1 MRTKSDRNVARPA
14 SARPALAVPRPAGG
28 PQALWIR
35 LALLSSVSA
44 AGLLAAVPGHAGEIG
59 CSGSNPATC
68 NISSGSYNTREYALI
83 SGTAGDDD
91 VKTGGASDNLSVT
104 NSGTFSLSTESTPD
118 FIFTGIT
125 AITEGGF
132 GKDEGG
138 GGNAGSL
145 TFTNNGAMTANL
157 TSSGFPMLFLIE
169 AGSIGG
175 DGDQDNKNDNSNGGT
190 GGTGGTVTATNN
202 QQLTVTG
209 TAFEGFVGL
218 YATSEGGLGG
228 EQNSA
233 VIDDQKG
240 GTGGAGG
247 SVTVTNNSTILF
259 GSSSTRLQGLVGGGG
274 IIARSAGGAGGN
286 YNGNA
291 GSGGSATAVNNGSV
305 QIYWDGN
312 GGKLSGIA
320 ALSTGGN
327 GIVSTDNSDN
337 GGNGGSSGTA
347 TANNAGQILV
357 DVTNGT
363 SVVGAALA
371 AESRGGNGGTGPKED
386 HSGGNGGTAG
396 SAVANLQGAG
406 TLTTHGNSLYGI
418 LVESLGGQGGD
429 GGDGTAL
436 AGTGGGG
443 GFGGNAG
450 NVTVTTDAGT
460 LITTTGTYAAGIVAH
475 SVGGGG
481 GTGSDFQS
489 VLGGQGGNGGNGGNG
504 GTTTVTSAGTI
515 STSGDHA
522 YGVLSQSI
530 AGSGGTGGLA
540 TGEFVA
546 LGGDGA
552 GGGTAGEAIV
562 RNSGGITTGGYS
574 SHGII
579 AQSVGG
585 GGGAA
590 GSATGL
596 VSVGGDAAGTT
607 DSDGGKV
614 LINNTG
620 TVTTAGDA
628 AVGLIAQSVGGGGG
642 SGGDSKGIAGVGGT
656 GSAGGD
662 GGEVDLIN
670 LGRIQTAGDFGHGVL
685 AQSVGGGGGNG
696 GDVLTVSTIA
706 SIGIGG
712 NAANGG
718 DGGAVC
724 VDNTGT
730 NCDDVDSNGNRTGPA
745 GQAATITT
753 TGNYAVGLMAQS
765 IGGGGGNGGSVQN
778 YSALSFVALQ
788 IGGKGGDGGIGKGV
802 TVQQNDLA
810 VTTGGAH
817 AIGVLAQSVGGGGGN
832 GGDASYYNVTL
843 GFNASLVVGGSGGS
857 GGTGGGAAAVN
868 LNNSRIMTGIPPSN
882 VDPETYAPDDAFGI
896 VAQSI
901 GGGGG
906 NGGSSSAA
914 DLVVAAPT
922 GTGVPVA
929 FNFQGAVGGT
939 GGSGGAGGAASV
951 TLTGGS
957 SVTTVGDGSHAIV
970 AQSVGGGGGNGGDA
984 SVLSTTLGDKDT
996 VEVTAGM
1003 SLGGSAS
1010 NSSSTGGTVTV
1021 TLGDS
1026 SGPVVGN
1033 PPALQL
1039 PPTQP
1044 TPTSTIVTYGN
1055 YADGVLAQSIGGGG
1069 GNGGIGAS
1077 NAYSQGGVASVK
1089 ATVGLGGTGGS
1100 GGTGGTVNMTQYQNQ
1115 TIQTLGSGSR
1125 GIVAQSIG
1133 GGGGNSQGGTLFL
1146 AAGAGGYEGRL
1157 TVGVGRTGGS
1167 GGDGGAVTAN
1177 TDGAISTVGGDAD
1190 GVMLQSIGGGGG
1202 LGGSIGADAS
1212 SHPILDRIGEF
1223 KDNKDRLSDEGNTY
1237 TLTVDVGGTG
1247 GGGGNGGA
1255 VALTHS
1261 GKITTAGD
1269 WADGIVAQ
1277 SIGGGGG
1284 AGGSATASGSKVQA
1298 NITVGVGGK
1307 GGSAA
1312 TGGTVTAIFD
1322 DSHSNQVNTSGYA
1335 ANAVVLQ
1342 SIGGGGGQGGDGSDQ
1357 AAGNLTVGGDGGGT
1371 GGGGGDGGTVQINPL
1386 VDGRGS
1392 WLNALTRGD
1401 DAIAI
1406 LAQSIG
1412 GGGGT
1417 GGAGNSAAA
1426 KNIDSHAVAV
1436 VVGGKGGVSGNG
1448 GAVTLTTGLALNTYG
1463 ARSYGVVAQS
1473 IGGGGGIGGAGAAN
1487 NLVGLALGGQGG
1499 ASGSGGAVTLDITTS
1514 SHIATSGAGAHAVVA
1529 QSIGGGGGIGGDA
1542 SVGLFGLDPIGRNG
1556 SGGTSGS
1563 GSAVA
1568 VTTEGSI
1575 NTSGANAFGILAQS
1589 IGGGGGF
1596 GGDTSGAFA
1605 GNTNASASG
1614 VGGTVTVN
1622 QSGTIN
1628 TTGTNSVGIF
1638 AQSQGP
1644 QDNNAVNVTVN
1655 GAVTGG
1661 SGRGSG
1667 IWIAAGKN
1675 NVLTV
1680 NAGGSV
1686 SAVSGTA
1693 ILYNGDSDTA
1703 YGSILTVSN
1712 FGTISGD
1719 IVLVNTDGSCS
1730 AQSDDFMGCGAG
1742 TVYNYSSN
1750 TLVDASLYVA
1760 DVVNQ
1765 GRLVVGHSGKT
1776 DGTEITGNFTQTAAG
1791 TLVVDTDFN
1800 SFAADRLLVHGDA
1813 ALGGTLDLQA
1823 TSLRPGRA
1831 LTVLT
1836 VDGAASGAITP
1847 EASPIYR
1854 FALTPQGHD
1863 YRLSVASADF
1873 DADAMKLQGN
1883 QSRVARGL
1891 QDIWDAG
1898 GTDSFGTLFATL
1910 GTAADQG
1917 AKAYSGMLSD
1927 LSPGVALAP
1936 AAQLQAGLAR
1946 FNSGL
1951 MSCPVFSGPDA
1962 LSNETDCAWAQVTG
1976 RSTQQTAD
1984 SGTSGFSNDSITYQV
1999 GGQHEVAPGWFVG
2012 MSAAY
2017 QNSWLDAYDDRVD
2030 GNGDSGYLGLTVK
2043 REIGPWQIAGALSG
2057 SYGSFSLDRR
2067 IAVPGFAGTASSDP
2081 DVFAGSARLRVAR
2094 TFAVSEMY
2102 LKPYLD
2108 LDAIY
2113 SRMPGYRENGGGDL
2127 GLKVEDSDQFTF
2139 AFSPTLEVGGRV
2151 AAGNAVLR
2159 PYAYAGVSILTDDDW
2174 TAKARFTGAPSGTG
2188 SFDTSLPIDDVVAR
2202 IGAGVQVLTTAGID
2216 FRFQYDG
2223 EFSDRTSSNA
2233 GSLKAIMPF

>member
-1 MRTKSDRNVARPA
+1 MRTKFDRDIVRPA
-14 SARPALAVPRPAGG
+14 SAEPAAAVTRPAGRAH
-28 PQALWIR
+28 ALWPR

-68 NISSGSYNTREYALI
+68 NISSGSYSQRDYVLI
-83 SGTAGDDD
+83 TGAAGDDD
-91 VKTGGASDNLSVT
+91 VKTGGASDSLSVT
-104 NSGTFSLSTESTPD
+104 NSGTFNFGTLTTTLFPL
-118 FIFTGIT
+118 FAGIT
-125 AITEGGF
+125 AATVGGT

-145 TFTNNGAMTANL
+145 TFTNNGAVTANL
-157 TSSGFPMLFLIE
+157 ITTNFPPVLFLIH
-169 AGSIGG
+169 AVSSGG
-175 DGDQDNKNDNSNGGT
+175 EGDQDNKNDNSDGGT
-190 GGTGGTVTATNN
+190 GGTGGTVTFTNN
-202 QQLTVTG
+202 QQLNVTG
-209 TAFEGFVGL
+209 TSEGFIGIF
-218 YATSEGGLGG
+218 AESAGGRGG

-240 GTGGAGG
+240 GAGGAGG
-247 SVTVTNNSTILF
+247 SATATNNSTILF
-259 GSSSTRLQGLVGGGG
+259 GSSSNRLQGLADGGGM
-274 IIARSAGGAGGN
+274 IASSLGGAGGN

-291 GSGGSATAVNNGSV
+291 GSAGSATATNNGSV
-305 QIYWDGN
+305 QIYWNAN
-312 GGKLSGIA
+312 GGDEVFGIA
-320 ALSTGGN
+320 ALSAGGE

-337 GGNGGSSGTA
+337 GGNGGGSGTA

-371 AESRGGNGGTGPKED
+371 AESRGGDGGTGPKED

-396 SAVANLQGAG
+396 NAAANLIGSG
-406 TLTTHGNSLYGI
+406 MLTTHGNSLYGI
-418 LVESLGGQGGD
+418 LAESLGGQGGD

-450 NVTVTTDAGT
+450 NVTVTTAAGS
-460 LITTTGTYAAGIVAH
+460 LITTTGTYAGGIVAH
-475 SVGGGG
+475 SIGGGG

-489 VLGGQGGNGGNGGNG
+489 VLGGAGGNGGNGGNG
-504 GTTTVTSAGTI
+504 GTATVTSAGTI
-515 STSGDHA
+515 STTGDHA

-530 AGSGGTGGLA
+530 AGSGGTGGVA

-552 GGGTAGEAIV
+552 GGGTAGEAII

-579 AQSVGG
+579 AQSIGG

-614 LINNTG
+614 LVNNTG

-628 AVGLIAQSVGGGGG
+628 AVGLVAQSVGGGGG
-642 SGGDSKGIAGVGGT
+642 SGGDSKGIAGVGGS

-670 LGRIQTAGDFGHGVL
+670 LGRIQTTGDFGHGVL

-718 DGGAVC
+718 DGGTVC

-730 NCDDVDSNGNRTGPA
+730 ICSDGSGPA

-765 IGGGGGNGGSVQN
+765 VGGGGGNGGSVQN

-788 IGGKGGDGGIGKGV
+788 IGGKGGDGGIGKGA
-802 TVQQNDLA
+802 TVQQNDLTL
-810 VTTGGAH
+810 TTGGAH

-857 GGTGGGAAAVN
+857 GGTGGGAATVA
-868 LNNSRIMTGIPPSN
+868 LNNSRIMTGLPPSN
-882 VDPETYAPDDAFGI
+882 VDPETYAPDDAFGV
-896 VAQSI
+896 VAQSV

-939 GGSGGAGGAASV
+939 GGSAGAGGAASV
-951 TLTGGS
+951 SLTGGS
-957 SVTTVGDGSHAIV
+957 SVTTVGDGSHAVV

-1010 NSSSTGGTVTV
+1010 TSASTGGTVTV
-1021 TLGDS
+1021 TLGDA
-1026 SGPVVGN
+1026 SGPVVGS

-1044 TPTSTIVTYGN
+1044 TPASTIVTYGN

-1077 NAYSQGGVASVK
+1077 NAYSQGGVVSVK

-1100 GGTGGTVNMTQYQNQ
+1100 GGTVNMTQYQNQ

-1167 GGDGGAVTAN
+1167 GGDGGAVTAS
-1177 TDGAISTVGGDAD
+1177 TAGAISTVGGDAD

-1237 TLTVDVGGTG
+1237 TLSVDVGGTG

-1255 VALTHS
+1255 VSLTHS
-1261 GKITTAGD
+1261 GRIATAGD

-1312 TGGTVTAIFD
+1312 TGGTVSAIFD
-1322 DSHSNQVNTSGYA
+1322 DSYNNQANTSGYA

-1392 WLNALTRGD
+1392 WLNAMTSGD
-1401 DAIAI
+1401 DAIGI

-1417 GGAGNSAAA
+1417 GGAGNSSAA
-1426 KNIDSHAVAV
+1426 KNIGGHAVAV

-1448 GAVTLTTGLALNTYG
+1448 EAVTLTTGLALNTFG

-1487 NLVGLALGGQGG
+1487 NLVGLALGGQSG
-1499 ASGSGGAVTLDITTS
+1499 AGGSGGAVTVDITTE
-1514 SHIATSGAGAHAVVA
+1514 SHITTGGAGAHAIVA

-1542 SVGLFGLDPIGRNG
+1542 SVGLFSLNPAGRSGAGGGNG
-1556 SGGTSGS
+1556 GNGGT
-1563 GSAVA
+1563 VA
-1568 VTTEGSI
+1568 VTVDGSI

-1596 GGDTSGAFA
+1596 GGDQSGAFA
-1605 GNTNASASG
+1605 GSTGSSGSG
-1614 VGGTVTVN
+1614 VGGAVTVT
-1622 QSGTIN
+1622 QSGTIS
-1628 TTGTNSVGIF
+1628 TTGANSVGIF
-1638 AQSQGP
+1638 AQSEGP
-1644 QDNNAVNVTVN
+1644 QGDGKVTVTVN
-1655 GAVTGG
+1655 GTVTGG
-1661 SGRGSG
+1661 SGQG
-1667 IWIAAGKN
+1667 AGVWVAGGVD
-1675 NVLTV
+1675 NVMTV
-1680 NAGGSV
+1680 NANGRI
-1686 SAVSGTA
+1686 SATSGTA
-1693 ILYNGDSDTA
+1693 IHFVGDST
-1703 YGSILTVSN
+1703 GSLGSVLDVTN
-1712 FGTISGD
+1712 YGTISGN
-1719 IVLVNTDGSCS
+1719 ILLVNSNDTCNGTGGYTVQCL
-1730 AQSDDFMGCGAG
+1730 AG
-1742 TVYNYSSN
+1742 TVNNYSSD

-1760 DVVNQ
+1760 DVNNQ
-1765 GRLVVGHSGKT
+1765 GRLVVGHSGAV
-1776 DGTEITGNFTQTAAG
+1776 DGTEIVGDFTQGAAG

-1800 SFAADRLLVHGDA
+1800 RSAADRLLVRGDA
-1813 ALGGTLDLQA
+1813 ALGGMLDLQA

-1836 VDGAASGAITP
+1836 VDGAATGAITP
-1847 EASPIYR
+1847 EVSPIYR
-1854 FALTPQGHD
+1854 FALAPQGHD

-1873 DADAMKLQGN
+1873 DAEAMKLEGN
-1883 QSRVARGL
+1883 QSKVARGL
-1891 QDIWDAG
+1891 QEIWDAG
-1898 GTDSFGTLFATL
+1898 GTDGFGTLFATL
-1910 GTAADQG
+1910 GAAADQG
-1917 AKAYSGMLSD
+1917 SKAYSGMLSD

-1951 MSCPVFSGPDA
+1951 MSCPVFSGADA
-1962 LSNETDCAWAQVTG
+1962 LTSETECAWAQVTG

-1984 SGTSGFSNDSITYQV
+1984 SGTSGFSDDSITYQV
-1999 GGQHEVAPGWFVG
+1999 GGQHEVAPGWLVG

-2017 QNSWLDAYDDRVD
+2017 QNSWLDGYDGRVD
-2030 GNGDSGYLGLTVK
+2030 GDGDSGYLGLTVK

-2057 SYGSFSLDRR
+2057 SYGSFELNRR
-2067 IAVPGFAGTASSDP
+2067 VSIPGFAGTASSDP

-2113 SRMPGYRENGGGDL
+2113 SRMPGYREDGGGDL

-2139 AFSPTLEVGGRV
+2139 AFSPTIEVGGRV

-2174 TAKARFTGAPSGTG
+2174 TAKARFAGAPSGTG

-2202 IGAGVQVLTTAGID
+2202 IGAGVQVLTAAGVD

-2233 GSLKAIMPF
+2233 GSLKAILPF

>member
-1 MRTKSDRNVARPA
+1 M
-14 SARPALAVPRPAGG
+14 
-28 PQALWIR
+28 LWPR

-44 AGLLAAVPGHAGEIG
+44 AGLLAAVPGHSGEIG

-68 NISSGSYNTREYALI
+68 NIAGGSYNQREYVFLTGA
-83 SGTAGDDD
+83 AGDDD

-104 NSGTFSLSTESTPD
+104 NSGTFNLGSEISP
-118 FIFTGIT
+118 FIIRAGIT
-125 AITEGGF
+125 AATEGGV
-132 GKDEGG
+132 GQDEGG
-138 GGNAGSL
+138 GGAGGAVS
-145 TFTNNGAMTANL
+145 FTNNGTMTATL
-157 TSSGFPMLFLIE
+157 STSSYPLFYLIE
-169 AGSIGG
+169 AISVGG
-175 DGDQDNKNDNSNGGT
+175 EGDQDNKNDNSNGGT
-190 GGTGGTVTATNN
+190 GGAGGTVTATNN
-202 QQLTVTG
+202 SQLSVTG
-209 TAFEGFVGL
+209 TVFDGMYGIFAL
-218 YATSEGGLGG
+218 SEGGRGG

-233 VIDDQKG
+233 VIDDQRG

-247 SVTVTNNSTILF
+247 SVTTTNNSSILS
-259 GSSSTRLQGLVGGGG
+259 GNSSNRLQGIANGGGVV
-274 IIARSAGGAGGN
+274 ASSLGGSGGN

-291 GSGGSATAVNNGSV
+291 GSGGLATATNSGTV
-305 QIYWDGN
+305 QIYWN
-312 GGKLSGIA
+312 AAAGGDRLLGIG
-320 ALSTGGN
+320 ALSAGGN
-327 GIVSTDNSDN
+327 GIESTDDSDN
-337 GGNGGSSGTA
+337 GGNGGSASTA
-347 TANNAGQILV
+347 TVNNNGQILV
-357 DVTNGT
+357 DVTNGG
-363 SVVGAALA
+363 SLVGAAMA
-371 AESRGGNGGTGPKED
+371 AESRGGDGGKGPDKD
-386 HSGGNGGTAG
+386 QYGGDGGMGG
-396 SAVANLQGAG
+396 SAVANLTGAG
-406 TLTTHGNSLYGI
+406 TLTTHGDSLYGI
-418 LVESLGGQGGD
+418 LAESLGGQGGD
-429 GGDGTAL
+429 ASDGTAL

-450 NVTVTTDAGT
+450 AVTVTTDAQT
-460 LITTTGTYAAGIVAH
+460 TITTTGTYAAGIAAH
-475 SVGGGG
+475 SIGGGG

-504 GTTTVTSAGTI
+504 GTVTVTTAGTI

-620 TVTTAGDA
+620 TVTTAGKA

-642 SGGDSKGIAGVGGT
+642 SGGDSKGIAGVGGS
-656 GSAGGD
+656 GSAGGS
-662 GGEVDLIN
+662 GGEIDLIN
-670 LGRIQTAGDFGHGVL
+670 LGRIQTTGDFGLGVL

-718 DGGAVC
+718 DGGTVC
-724 VDNTGT
+724 VDNTGAI
-730 NCDDVDSNGNRTGPA
+730 CSDGGGPA
-745 GQAATITT
+745 GQAATLTT
-753 TGNYAVGLMAQS
+753 AGNYAVGLMAQS

-788 IGGKGGDGGIGKGV
+788 IGGKGGAGGAGNGV

-832 GGDASYYNVTL
+832 GGDASYYNVTV

-857 GGTGGGAAAVN
+857 GGGGGAAAVN
-868 LNNSRIMTGIPPSN
+868 LNNSRIMTGVPGPD

-896 VAQSI
+896 VAQSV

-914 DLVVAAPT
+914 DLVVAVPT
-922 GTGVPVA
+922 GEGVSLA

-951 TLTGGS
+951 TLNGGS

-984 SVLSTTLGDKDT
+984 SVLSTTLGDKNS

-1003 SLGGSAS
+1003 SLGGGGTSG
-1010 NSSSTGGTVTV
+1010 STGGTVTV

-1026 SGPVVGN
+1026 SGAVVGS

-1044 TPTSTIVTYGN
+1044 TPASTIVTYGN

-1069 GNGGIGAS
+1069 GNGGIGSS
-1077 NAYSQGGVASVK
+1077 NAYSQGGVVSIK
-1089 ATVGLGGTGGS
+1089 ATVGVGGTGGS
-1100 GGTGGTVNMTQYQNQ
+1100 GGNGGAVNMTQYQNQ

-1146 AAGAGGYEGRL
+1146 AAGAEGYEGRL
-1157 TVGVGRTGGS
+1157 SVGVGRTGGS

-1177 TDGAISTVGGDAD
+1177 TDGAITTVGGDAD

-1261 GKITTAGD
+1261 GRIATAGD

-1284 AGGSATASGSKVQA
+1284 AGGSSTASGSKVQA

-1312 TGGTVTAIFD
+1312 TGGSVAAIFD
-1322 DSHSNQVNTSGYA
+1322 DSHNNQIITTGYA

-1371 GGGGGDGGTVQINPL
+1371 GGGGGNGGTVQINPL
-1386 VDGRGS
+1386 TDGRGS
-1392 WLNALTRGD
+1392 WLNAQTGGD
-1401 DAIAI
+1401 DAIDI

-1417 GGAGNSAAA
+1417 GGAGNSTAA
-1426 KNIDSHAVAV
+1426 KNVGGSAVAV
-1436 VVGGKGGVSGNG
+1436 VVGGKGGVSGSG
-1448 GAVTLTTGLALNTYG
+1448 EAVTLTTGLGLSTSG
-1463 ARSYGVVAQS
+1463 ARAYGIVAQS

-1487 NLVGLALGGQGG
+1487 NLAGLALGGQGG
-1499 ASGSGGAVTLDITTS
+1499 AGGGGGAVTLDITTS
-1514 SHIATSGAGAHAVVA
+1514 SRITTRGAGAHAIVA

-1542 SVGLFGLDPIGRNG
+1542 SVGLFALNPTGRNG
-1556 SGGTSGS
+1556 AGGSGGGTG
-1563 GSAVA
+1563 GAVA
-1568 VTTEGSI
+1568 VTVDGSI
-1575 NTSGANAFGILAQS
+1575 ATSGANAFGILAQS

-1596 GGDTSGAFA
+1596 GGDQSGAFA
-1605 GNTNASASG
+1605 GSTDATAAG
-1614 VGGTVTVN
+1614 DGGTVAVTQN
-1622 QSGTIN
+1622 GSII
-1628 TTGTNSVGIF
+1628 TTGANSTGIF

-1644 QDNNAVNVTVN
+1644 EDNNTVTVTVN

-1661 SGRGSG
+1661 SGGGSG
-1667 IWIAAGKN
+1667 VWIAAGHD

-1686 SAVSGTA
+1686 SAASGTA
-1693 ILYNGDSDTA
+1693 IRYDGDYTTA
-1703 YGSILTVSN
+1703 SGSLLTVN
-1712 FGTISGD
+1712 NYGTVSGN
-1719 IVLVNTDGSCS
+1719 ILLNNTDGPN
-1730 AQSDDFMGCGAG
+1730 AG
-1742 TVYNYSSN
+1742 TVNNYSDH
-1750 TLVDASLYVA
+1750 TLIDASLYQA
-1760 DVVNQ
+1760 DVMNQ
-1765 GRLVVGHSGKT
+1765 GRMVVGHSGTT
-1776 DGTEITGNFTQTAAG
+1776 DSTEITGNFTQGAAG
-1791 TLVVDTDFN
+1791 SLVVDTDFN
-1800 SFAADRLLVHGDA
+1800 SSTADRLLVRGDA
-1813 ALGGTLDLQA
+1813 QLGGTLDLQA

-1836 VDGAASGAITP
+1836 VDGAATGAITP
-1847 EASPIYR
+1847 ETSPIYG
-1854 FALTPQGHD
+1854 FALTPSGHD

-1873 DADAMKLQGN
+1873 DADAMKLEGN
-1883 QSRVARGL
+1883 QSKIARGL

-1898 GTDSFGTLFATL
+1898 GTDSFGKLFATL
-1910 GTAADQG
+1910 GAAADQG
-1917 AKAYSGMLSD
+1917 SSSYGNLLKD
-1927 LSPGVALAP
+1927 LSPGIALAP
-1936 AAQLQAGLAR
+1936 AQQLQAGMAR
-1946 FNSGL
+1946 FASGL
-1951 MSCPVFSGPDA
+1951 MSCPVFSGTDA
-1962 LSNETDCAWAQVTG
+1962 LTGETDCAWAQVTG

-1984 SGTSGFSNDSITYQV
+1984 AGTSGFSNDSITYQV

-2030 GNGDSGYLGLTVK
+2030 GNGDSGYVGLTVK
-2043 REIGPWQIAGALSG
+2043 REIGPWMVAGAISG

-2067 IAVPGFAGTASSDP
+2067 IAVPGFEDTASSDP

-2094 TFAVSEMY
+2094 TFAFSEMY
-2102 LKPYLD
+2102 LKPYVD

-2113 SRMPGYRENGGGDL
+2113 SRMPGYSENGGGDL

-2139 AFSPTLEVGGRV
+2139 AFSPSLEVGGRV
-2151 AAGNAVLR
+2151 DLDGAQLR
-2159 PYAYAGVSILTDDDW
+2159 PYAYAGVSILSDDDW
-2174 TAKARFTGAPSGTG
+2174 TAKARFAGAPSGTG

-2202 IGAGVQVLTTAGID
+2202 IGAGVQVSTAAGFDI
-2216 FRFQYDG
+2216 RLQYDG
-2223 EFSDRTSSNA
+2223 EFSDRVSSNS
-2233 GSLKAIMPF
+2233 GSLRAIMPF

>member
-1 MRTKSDRNVARPA
+1 MRTKFDRGVVRLA
-14 SARPALAVPRPAGG
+14 SAGPAL
-28 PQALWIR
+28 WTR

-68 NISSGSYNTREYALI
+68 NISGGSYDQRDYVFITGA
-83 SGTAGDDD
+83 AGDDD
-91 VKTGGASDNLSVT
+91 VKTGGASDSLSVT
-104 NSGTFSLSTESTPD
+104 NSGTFNLGTLTTTFLPL
-118 FIFTGIT
+118 FAGIT
-125 AITEGGF
+125 AVTEGGT

-138 GGNAGSL
+138 GGNAGNL
-145 TFTNNGAMTANL
+145 TFTNNGSITATLL
-157 TSSGFPMLFLIE
+157 TTNFPPMLFLIE
-169 AGSIGG
+169 AVSAGG
-175 DGDQDNKNDNSNGGT
+175 EGDQDNKNDNSNGGT
-190 GGTGGTVTATNN
+190 GGAGGTVTFTNN
-202 QQLTVTG
+202 QQLSVTG
-209 TAFEGFVGL
+209 TSEGFIGI
-218 YATSEGGLGG
+218 YAVSEGGRGG

-247 SVTVTNNSTILF
+247 SVTATNNSTILF
-259 GSSSTRLQGLVGGGG
+259 GNSSNRLQGLADGGGMV
-274 IIARSAGGAGGN
+274 ASSVGGAGGN

-291 GSGGSATAVNNGSV
+291 GSGGSATATNNGSV
-305 QIYWDGN
+305 QIYWNGN
-312 GGKLSGIA
+312 GSEVSGIA
-320 ALSTGGN
+320 ALSAGGE
-327 GIVSTDNSDN
+327 GIVSTDDSDN

-347 TANNAGQILV
+347 TANNAGQILL
-357 DVTNGT
+357 DITNGT
-363 SVVGAALA
+363 NVVGAALA

-396 SAVANLQGAG
+396 NAAANLTGSG

-418 LVESLGGQGGD
+418 LAESLGGQGGD

-450 NVTVTTDAGT
+450 NATVTADAGT
-460 LITTTGTYAAGIVAH
+460 IITTTGTYAAGIVAH
-475 SVGGGG
+475 SIGGGG

-504 GTTTVTSAGTI
+504 GTATVTSAGTI

-607 DSDGGKV
+607 DSNGGQV

-628 AVGLIAQSVGGGGG
+628 AVGLIGQSVGGGGG

-730 NCDDVDSNGNRTGPA
+730 NCDDIDSNGNRTGPA

-868 LNNSRIMTGIPPSN
+868 LNNSRIMTGVPPSN

-896 VAQSI
+896 VAQSV

-929 FNFQGAVGGT
+929 FNFQGAVGGS
-939 GGSGGAGGAASV
+939 GGSGGAGGAANV

-957 SVTTVGDGSHAIV
+957 SVTTVGDGSHAVV

-1021 TLGDS
+1021 TLGDA
-1026 SGPVVGN
+1026 SGPVVGS

-1044 TPTSTIVTYGN
+1044 TPASTIVTYGN

-1077 NAYSQGGVASVK
+1077 NAYSQGGVVGVK
-1089 ATVGLGGTGGS
+1089 ATVGVGGKGGS

-1115 TIQTLGSGSR
+1115 TIQTLGSGAR

-1146 AAGAGGYEGRL
+1146 AAGGGGYEGRL

-1167 GGDGGAVTAN
+1167 GGDGGAVNATTA
-1177 TDGAISTVGGDAD
+1177 GAITTVGGDAD

-1212 SHPILDRIGEF
+1212 SHPILDRIGVF
-1223 KDNKDRLSDEGNTY
+1223 KDNKERLTDEGSIY
-1237 TLTVDVGGTG
+1237 TLTVDVGGQG
-1247 GGGGNGGA
+1247 GGGGQGGT
-1255 VALTHS
+1255 VSLDHQGQIVT
-1261 GKITTAGD
+1261 GGD

-1284 AGGSATASGSKVQA
+1284 AGGSATASGSKVTA
-1298 NITVGVGGK
+1298 TISVGVGGK
-1307 GGSAA
+1307 GGGA
-1312 TGGTVTAIFD
+1312 GGGGEVDAIFD
-1322 DSHSNQVNTSGYA
+1322 DSHNNYVITSGYSA
-1335 ANAVVLQ
+1335 HGVVLQ
-1342 SIGGGGGQGGDGSDQ
+1342 SIGGGGGQGGDGSDK
-1357 AAGNLTVGGDGGGT
+1357 ASGTVTVGGDAGGT
-1371 GGGGGDGGTVQINPL
+1371 GGGGGDGGTINVHNL
-1386 VDGRGS
+1386 DDGRGS
-1392 WLNALTRGD
+1392 WLNAQTNGD
-1401 DAIAI
+1401 DSIGL

-1417 GGAGNSAAA
+1417 GGAGNASGQVEVDSYA
-1426 KNIDSHAVAV
+1426 IDVS
-1436 VVGGKGGVSGNG
+1436 VGGKGGVSGNG
-1448 GAVTLTTGLALNTYG
+1448 GTVAVSTGGGVTTHGD
-1463 ARSYGVVAQS
+1463 RSYGVVAQS
-1473 IGGGGGIGGAGAAN
+1473 IGGGGGIGGAGSASH
-1487 NLVGLALGGQGG
+1487 LASLELGGQGG
-1499 ASGSGGAVTLDITTS
+1499 AGGIGGAVTVDILTS
-1514 SHIATSGAGAHAVVA
+1514 SSAIRTSGAGAHAIVA

-1542 SVGLFGLDPIGRNG
+1542 SGGLFSLNPTGRSGAGGGNG
-1556 SGGTSGS
+1556 GNGGT
-1563 GSAVA
+1563 VA
-1568 VTTEGSI
+1568 VTVDGTIS
-1575 NTSGANAFGILAQS
+1575 TSGDNAFGILAQS

-1596 GGDTSGAFA
+1596 GGDASGAFA
-1605 GNTNASASG
+1605 GSTGSSG
-1614 VGGTVTVN
+1614 SGAGGAVTVTQSGTVT
-1622 QSGTIN
+1622 
-1628 TTGTNSVGIF
+1628 TTGENSVGIF
-1638 AQSQGP
+1638 AQSEGP
-1644 QDNNAVNVTVN
+1644 QGDGKVDVTVN
-1655 GAVTGG
+1655 GTVTGG
-1661 SGRGSG
+1661 LGQG
-1667 IWIAAGKN
+1667 AGVWVAGGVD
-1675 NVLTV
+1675 NVMTV
-1680 NAGGSV
+1680 NAGGRISATSGIAIRFVGDATNALGSV
-1686 SAVSGTA
+1686 
-1693 ILYNGDSDTA
+1693 LD
-1703 YGSILTVSN
+1703 VSN
-1712 FGTISGD
+1712 YGTISGNILLTNSND
-1719 IVLVNTDGSCS
+1719 NCS
-1730 AQSDDFMGCGAG
+1730 GTGGYTVQCLAG
-1742 TVYNYSSN
+1742 TVNNYSSD
-1750 TLVDASLYVA
+1750 TLIDASLYVA
-1760 DVVNQ
+1760 DVNNQ
-1765 GRLVVGHSGKT
+1765 GRLVVGHSGKA
-1776 DGTEITGNFTQTAAG
+1776 DSTEIVGNFTQGAAG

-1800 SFAADRLLVHGDA
+1800 SFAADRLLVRGDA

-1836 VDGAASGAITP
+1836 VDGAATGAITP

-1854 FALTPQGHD
+1854 FALAPQGHD

-1883 QSRVARGL
+1883 QSKVARGL

-1898 GTDSFGTLFATL
+1898 GTDGFGTLFATL

-1936 AAQLQAGLAR
+1936 AAQLQAGLTR
-1946 FNSGL
+1946 FASGL
-1951 MSCPVFSGPDA
+1951 MSCPVFSGTDA

-2017 QNSWLDAYDDRVD
+2017 QNSWLDGYDGRVD
-2030 GNGDSGYLGLTVK
+2030 GNGDSGTLGLTVK
-2043 REIGPWQIAGALSG
+2043 REIGPWQVAGALSG

-2067 IAVPGFAGTASSDP
+2067 IRVPGFEGTASSDP
-2081 DVFAGSARLRVAR
+2081 DVFAGAARLRVAR
-2094 TFAVSEMY
+2094 TFAFSEVY
-2102 LKPYLD
+2102 LKPFLD

-2113 SRMPGYRENGGGDL
+2113 SRMPGYREDGGGDL

-2159 PYAYAGVSILTDDDW
+2159 PYAYAGVSILSDDDW

-2202 IGAGVQVLTTAGID
+2202 IGAGVQVLTAAGVD
-2216 FRFQYDG
+2216 FRLQYDG
-2223 EFSDRTSSNA
+2223 EFSERTSSNA
-2233 GSLKAIMPF
+2233 GSLKAILPF